1 MRCSHLNR
9 ALAIPEKLGSVTMQL
24 VFDTRE
30 HLNIVWKLAE
40 QISVKRQ
47 GHNEFISAMFFVSI
61 SHCDAVQTLVEK
73 KNFASAFSLV
83 RPTLENTFRAVWLR
97 KCANKDQANKAIYK
111 DKWNAVGKNIELIE
125 EEYEDSM
132 LFSKLWEMLKP
143 FVHDFTHGGSE
154 LTSRHISK
162 GGFITPTI
170 DDQEVSFLLQL
181 TVLVSTYVL
190 AELVELSGEK
200 QFEPYVEKL
209 ANQTCTK
216 VFGTDC

>member
-1 MRCSHLNR
+1 
-9 ALAIPEKLGSVTMQL
+9 MQL

-40 QISVKRQ
+40 QISVKRK
-47 GHNEFISAMFFVSI
+47 GYNEFISAMFFVSI

-97 KCANKDQANKAIYK
+97 KCANKDQANRAIYK
-111 DKWNAVGKNIELIE
+111 SKWNAVGKNIELIE
-125 EEYEDSM
+125 DQYEDSI

-154 LTSRHISK
+154 LTLRHISK
-162 GGFITPTI
+162 DGFITPTV
-170 DDQEVSFLLQL
+170 DDQEVRFLLQL
-181 TVLVSTYVL
+181 TVLVSTFAL
-190 AELVELSGEK
+190 AELVDLSGEK
-200 QFEPYVEKL
+200 KFEAYVEKL
-209 ANQTCTK
+209 VDQTCIK
-216 VFGTDC
+216 VFGAGR